1 MNATVDLLEKIWVI
15 DEAALSD
22 KLREA
27 LASGKAVIHD
37 GVAYWAEGSGKTG
50 IIQHLPFKE
59 TAIKSAEEAI
69 KAAQMTTVIAT
80 AASTCIILGALI
92 IQTKYLAAKLDRIQS
107 TVDEIA
113 RDLHAQNIVYYM
125 DKITDYIGGIEVAR
139 TLLKDRS
146 LAGEIRE
153 IAYPLLASAAAKRNH
168 ALSFI
173 DNILNLARNT
183 NELTNK
189 HYELIINFA
198 HMMMELMPL
207 GIHTEYLL
215 ASRVGKPRLAEQIL
229 LDGTQR
235 YDAAMNQY
243 KGFLNEQHRAL
254 IRGSIG
260 DKAEI
265 FHRIEHKAEQ
275 LIGSQESRLLLS
287 LPLGRMALEQPE
299 PVL

>member
-1 MNATVDLLEKIWVI
+1 MNATVELLEKIWVV
-15 DEAALSD
+15 DEAALSE
-22 KLREA
+22 KLLKA
-27 LASGKAVIHD
+27 LAEGKAVIHD
-37 GVAYWAEGSGKTG
+37 GVAYWAEGSGQTG

-59 TAIKSAEEAI
+59 TLAKSAEEAI
-69 KAAQMTTVIAT
+69 KAAQMTTVMAA

-92 IQTKYLAAKLDRIQS
+92 VQTKYLAAKLDKIQD
-107 TVDEIA
+107 TVDEIS

-125 DKITDYIGGIEVAR
+125 DKTTDYIGGIEVAR
-139 TLLKDRS
+139 TLLSDRG
-146 LAGEIRE
+146 LADEIKE
-153 IAYPLLASAAAKRNH
+153 VAYPLLASVAAKRNH

-173 DNILNLARNT
+173 DNILNLARST

-189 HYELIINFA
+189 HYELVINFA
-198 HMMMELMPL
+198 HMMMEIMPL
-207 GIHTEYLL
+207 GMHTEYLL

-229 LDGTQR
+229 LDGAKR
-235 YDAAMNQY
+235 YEGAMNLY

-275 LIGSQESRLLLS
+275 LIGSQENRLLLS
-287 LPLGRMALEQPE
+287 LPSGRIALAATA
-299 PVL
+299 

>member
-1 MNATVDLLEKIWVI
+1 MSATVELLEKMWVV
-15 DEAALSD
+15 DEAALSE
-22 KLREA
+22 KLLKA
-27 LASGKAVIHD
+27 LAEGKAVIHD
-37 GVAYWAEGSGKTG
+37 GVAYWAEGSGQTG

-59 TAIKSAEEAI
+59 TLVKSAEEAI
-69 KAAQMTTVIAT
+69 KAAQMTTVMAT

-92 IQTKYLAAKLDRIQS
+92 VQTKYLAAKLDKIQD
-107 TVDEIA
+107 TVDEIS

-125 DKITDYIGGIEVAR
+125 DKTTDYIGGIEVAR
-139 TLLKDRS
+139 TLLSDRG
-146 LAGEIRE
+146 LADEIKE
-153 IAYPLLASAAAKRNH
+153 VAYPLLASVAAKRNH

-173 DNILNLARNT
+173 DNILNLARST

-189 HYELIINFA
+189 HYELVINFA
-198 HMMMELMPL
+198 HMMMEIMPL
-207 GIHTEYLL
+207 GMHTEYLL

-229 LDGTQR
+229 LDGAKR
-235 YDAAMNQY
+235 YESAMNLY

-275 LIGSQESRLLLS
+275 LIGSQENRLLLS
-287 LPLGRMALEQPE
+287 LPSGRIALAATA
-299 PVL
+299 

>member
-1 MNATVDLLEKIWVI
+1 MSATVELLEKIWVV
-15 DEAALSD
+15 DEAALSE
-22 KLREA
+22 KLLKA
-27 LASGKAVIHD
+27 LAEGKAVIHD
-37 GVAYWAEGSGKTG
+37 GVAYWAEGSGQTG

-59 TAIKSAEEAI
+59 TLVKSAEEAI
-69 KAAQMTTVIAT
+69 KAAQMTTVMAT

-92 IQTKYLAAKLDRIQS
+92 VQTKYLAAKLDKIQD
-107 TVDEIA
+107 TVDEIS

-125 DKITDYIGGIEVAR
+125 DKTTDYIGGIEVAR
-139 TLLKDRS
+139 TLLSDRG
-146 LAGEIRE
+146 LADEIKE
-153 IAYPLLASAAAKRNH
+153 VAYPLLASVAAKRNH

-173 DNILNLARNT
+173 DNILNLARST

-189 HYELIINFA
+189 HYELVINFA
-198 HMMMELMPL
+198 HMMMEIMPL
-207 GIHTEYLL
+207 GMHTEYLL

-229 LDGTQR
+229 LDGAKC
-235 YDAAMNQY
+235 YESAMNLY

-275 LIGSQESRLLLS
+275 LIGSQENRLLLS
-287 LPLGRMALEQPE
+287 LPSGRIALAATA
-299 PVL
+299 